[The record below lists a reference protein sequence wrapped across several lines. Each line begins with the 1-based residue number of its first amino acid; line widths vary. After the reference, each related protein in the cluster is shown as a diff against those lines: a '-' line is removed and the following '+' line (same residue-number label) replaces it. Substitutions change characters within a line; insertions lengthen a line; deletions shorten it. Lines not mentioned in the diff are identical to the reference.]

1 MEKIST
7 DQLHT
12 GYWSVLSSKSKFL
25 LPMNV
30 FMLTFRYK
38 LVLSYE
44 AHFFSKPCWF
54 FKYFSTDQWLGSTKF
69 LSYFDIFLYKY
80 VIVFPETNILRILVN
95 DNKWRHMIMARRQY
109 WPATGQYRKLGMG
122 SVIDGKF
129 SVYQEYNTGMH
140 KNIKFYEILKLWL
153 FQLGTFPCKVTY
165 PVFSKSGGQLIVLQL
180 LAPHQTLLLY

>member
-1 MEKIST
+1 
-7 DQLHT
+7 
-12 GYWSVLSSKSKFL
+12 
-25 LPMNV
+25 MNFFIV
-30 FMLTFRYK
+30 SFRYK

-44 AHFFSKPCWF
+44 THFFSETCWF
-54 FKYFSTDQWLGSTKF
+54 LKYFSTDQWLGSTKF

-153 FQLGTFPCKVTY
+153 FQLGTFPCKVT
-165 PVFSKSGGQLIVLQL
+165 LIL
-180 LAPHQTLLLY
+180 LCPFHIFNCVRVSLCITCRGVSNENRIGKKGKVGTYWGI